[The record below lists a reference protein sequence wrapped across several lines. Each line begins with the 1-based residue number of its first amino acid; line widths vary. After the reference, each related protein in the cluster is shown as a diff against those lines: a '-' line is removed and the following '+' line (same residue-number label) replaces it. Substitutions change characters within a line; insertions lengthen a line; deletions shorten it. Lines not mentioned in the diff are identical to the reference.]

1 MLDAENLVG
10 CLLSDRYDVLTK
22 IGAGG
27 MAMVYKAHD
36 KVLDRN
42 VAIKI
47 LRDSYEEKQEIVS
60 NFIKEARSSAS
71 LVHPN
76 VVSVYDVCEYEGIN
90 YMVMELVD
98 GITLKEYI
106 KKHPRLPWQEAC
118 DYAIQIGQGIQA
130 AHERGIIHRDIKP
143 QNIIMAPG
151 GVLKVTDFG
160 IAKAM
165 ESDKT
170 IAGGTALGSVH
181 YISPEQAK
189 GGFTDFRSDIYS
201 LGIVLYEMLAGRVPF
216 DGDSPVSVALMH
228 IEEEPVNVKCV
239 NMDVPADLAYV
250 TMKAM
255 NRDQTKRYQKMQD
268 LLDDLRAV
276 LADETLPS
284 KEIEEQQAAEAENQE
299 KNIAARDQR
308 EQQRKQQREPQR
320 GKNTKRNQG
329 GSGTAERNRSGKK
342 SNKKKREERNSVIL
356 ALSTIAVIGLVA
368 AGFIIIMFH
377 PFNKTV
383 PDLKNLTLEEA
394 KSEAQSYGYT
404 ISDELEYSLSDT
416 VAVNCVISQLPEAG
430 TEAPKS
436 EPIKLIISL
445 GTSGGGITVPDVKHK
460 MVDEAGSILENETL
474 TYKIVSEYSSDIEYG
489 YVIRQTPESGT
500 HVNSGDIVTLHVS
513 IGPEPSGLQLSQV
526 PVPNVIGMYR
536 DNAESTLSMSNL
548 GTGTISYM
556 PSDQPEGTIIKQ
568 SPEANTMVNE
578 GTTVTI
584 VLSSGSADTTLGSD
598 YRNEIQQNTEGNTQD
613 ESNGGNESESGSQ
626 TGESADNTADSGSGT
641 AGNSGAGNSGAGNSS
656 GSDGN
661 GTESGG
667 ASSGASQMFTV
678 KIPDEAGDT
687 VNVRVVADGK
697 VVHDAVHQKT
707 EGAVTVEI
715 PGTSGSS
722 VSVQAYI
729 DGAKVSDKTIT
740 Y

>member
-1 MLDAENLVG
+1 MMLDAENLVG

-181 YISPEQAK
+181 YISPEQAR

-255 NRDQTKRYQKMQD
+255 NRDQNKRYQKMQD
-268 LLDDLRAV
+268 LLEDLRAV

-284 KEIEEQQAAEAENQE
+284 KEQEEQEKEAAKKET
-299 KNIAARDQR
+299 AAREQR
-308 EQQRKQQREPQR
+308 EQPRKPREPQR
-320 GKNTKRNQG
+320 TGAKRKPEA
-329 GSGTAERNRSGKK
+329 AERSGKK
-342 SNKKKREERNSVIL
+342 RDKSNIKKKRAERNSVIL
-356 ALSTIAVIGLVA
+356 ALSTIAVIVLAA
-368 AGFIIIMFH
+368 AGAIMIMFH

-383 PDLKNLTLEEA
+383 PDLRNMTLDEA
-394 KSEAQSYGYT
+394 KAEAQSYGYT
-404 ISDELEYSLSDT
+404 ISEELEYSLSDT
-416 VAVNCVISQLPEAG
+416 VLENCVISQLPGAG
-430 TEAPKS
+430 EEAPKS
-436 EPIKLIISL
+436 EPIQLVISL
-445 GTSGGGITVPDVKHK
+445 GTSGGGIVVPDVSHK
-460 MVDEAGSILENETL
+460 MVDEAGSMLENETL
-474 TYKIVSEYSSDIEYG
+474 TYKIVSEYSSEIEYG

-513 IGPEPSGLQLSQV
+513 IGPKPSGVQFNQV
-526 PVPNVIGMYR
+526 AVPNVMGMYR
-536 DNAESTLSMSNL
+536 DNAESALSMSNL
-548 GTGTISYM
+548 GTGTVSYM
-556 PSDQPEGTIIKQ
+556 PSDQAEGTIIKQ
-568 SPEANTMVNE
+568 SPAAGTMVNE

-584 VLSSGSADTTLGSD
+584 VLSSGSADTTLGSE
-598 YRNEIQQNTEGNTQD
+598 YRGEVSQPV
-613 ESNGGNESESGSQ
+613 SSGGNDTDEEYTEEEPDTNNTQ
-626 TGESADNTADSGSGT
+626 TGESGGESSTGSGT
-641 AGNSGAGNSGAGNSS
+641 GGETDAETGGSTASGP
-656 GSDGN
+656 
-661 GTESGG
+661 
-667 ASSGASQMFTV
+667 SQMFTV
-678 KIPDEAGDT
+678 KIPDAAGDT

>member
-181 YISPEQAK
+181 YISPEQAR

-255 NRDQTKRYQKMQD
+255 NRDQNKRYQKMQD
-268 LLDDLRAV
+268 LLEDLRAV

-284 KEIEEQQAAEAENQE
+284 KEKEEEEKEAANKES
-299 KNIAARDQR
+299 IVRD
-308 EQQRKQQREPQR
+308 QREPQR
-320 GKNTKRNQG
+320 KQREVQRTGSKRKPDTG
-329 GSGTAERNRSGKK
+329 AGERSGKK
-342 SNKKKREERNSVIL
+342 RDKTNIKKKRAERNSVIL

-368 AGFIIIMFH
+368 AGFIMIMFH

-383 PDLKNLTLEEA
+383 PDLRNMTLDEA
-394 KSEAQSYGYT
+394 KAEAQSYGYT
-404 ISDELEYSLSDT
+404 ISEELEYSLSDT
-416 VAVNCVISQLPEAG
+416 VLENCVISQMPEAG
-430 TEAPKS
+430 SESPKS
-436 EPIKLIISL
+436 EPIQLVISL
-445 GTSGGGITVPDVKHK
+445 GTSGGGIVVPDVSHK
-460 MVDEAGSILENETL
+460 MVDEAGTMLEDETL
-474 TYKIVSEYSSDIEYG
+474 TYKIVSEYSSEIEYG
-489 YVIRQTPESGT
+489 YVIRQTPEAGT

-513 IGPEPSGLQLSQV
+513 IGPKPSGVEFSQV
-526 PVPNVIGMYR
+526 AVPNVIGMYR
-536 DNAESTLSMSNL
+536 DNAESALSMSNL
-548 GTGTISYM
+548 GTGTVSYM
-556 PSDQPEGTIIKQ
+556 PSDQAEGTIIKQ
-568 SPEANTMVNE
+568 SPTAGTMVDE

-584 VLSSGSADTTLGSD
+584 VLSSGSADTTLGSE
-598 YRNEIQQNTEGNTQD
+598 YRGETAQTEGSSENTSSEEEEPAAEPNTGGETQD
-613 ESNGGNESESGSQ
+613 SEGSGDSGNTGTSGETGGEAGGSSTASGS
-626 TGESADNTADSGSGT
+626 
-641 AGNSGAGNSGAGNSS
+641 
-656 GSDGN
+656 
-661 GTESGG
+661 
-667 ASSGASQMFTV
+667 SQMFTV
-678 KIPDEAGDT
+678 KIPDAAGDT